1 MNLLKMK
8 ISLSNN
14 AWSAKTLW
22 FWISPSMKV
31 LIKVLYQPMKPIEQ
45 KSRIPKKLTTKIKGS
60 LKNVLRECSFLI
72 LKRWKRKINSHLT
85 KCLTIKI
92 ILWATLFKCN
102 FKTWDKL
109 IDLNI
114 LNYLIIHSKIQL
126 NMKNNKIKH
135 I

>member
-1 MNLLKMK
+1 
-8 ISLSNN
+8 
-14 AWSAKTLW
+14 
-22 FWISPSMKV
+22 
-31 LIKVLYQPMKPIEQ
+31 
-45 KSRIPKKLTTKIKGS
+45 
-60 LKNVLRECSFLI
+60 
-72 LKRWKRKINSHLT
+72 
-85 KCLTIKI
+85 
-92 ILWATLFKCN
+92 LWATLFKCN